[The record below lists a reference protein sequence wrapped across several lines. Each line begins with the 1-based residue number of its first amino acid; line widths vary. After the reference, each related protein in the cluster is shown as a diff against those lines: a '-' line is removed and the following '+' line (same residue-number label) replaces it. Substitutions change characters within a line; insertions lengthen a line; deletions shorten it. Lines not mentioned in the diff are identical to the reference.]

1 MDDSTLKSLR
11 ICTKKNDLLQ
21 LMPVFSKSVKEY
33 TLCVGSDIDG
43 VVVSAS
49 PSEGDAFVQVQKSAA
64 NGVVGIQ
71 EGASDIIIKCDAAD
85 GSSSNTVIHV
95 FRPSAN
101 DATLKAVQFSY
112 GVIEPDFHRLET
124 AYILRI
130 VYLGYAAPTVSEVTV
145 TATPT
150 NATAKVVSHGTGPN
164 GSIKLAGNETEVSF
178 EVASADGTLKQTY
191 SLLLRK
197 GKVGSRLVLTK
208 DCKINASHTCSICCC
223 ILYLPRSKPPASK
236 CTHEFCLT
244 CFELFGAAL
253 KDSKKLE
260 MLCFLCGDGCG
271 QVLARTDGEKDAALS
286 TMKYGCPFAVNGC
299 TASAI
304 EAPLV
309 LRHVME
315 CVTGKPV
322 DECSEC
328 SEIGA
333 GMHKDACV
341 FQCELCAKRVPAW
354 TKSLHESL
362 TCLSKR
368 KPVDAVLLAEPAGW
382 EQALADKKALPAT
395 AEGCVKAVEPLL
407 KQYLTSLSAAWRS
420 SEDTFGANPSQPDVA
435 SLAQMAKLYGTAISI
450 NIETRKVKGGVLDD
464 SLHVELGLVME
475 EMESCEAMFPAVE
488 TRAAK
493 VKVNDNAKASDSFM
507 SDEVDGLL
515 MGLGVAKT
523 ASDASKLKAMEEE
536 FHRLTAAG
544 LSDQAAEVQ
553 GLHQWKVKKVNA
565 GSSVAS
571 TDNSNS
577 HQQQQRGSGRLS
589 KALSKYEDAVSINP
603 GNSDALY
610 NSGRVNLILGHF
622 ERAQLCFEQAIA
634 ARPVFKNALF
644 LFAVAVL
651 LQSNPAS
658 SLLPFSVNV
667 IERQLLQFQT
677 NLWLDIKE
685 TKQEHSSKLCD
696 TIMHLSSPLLRASFL
711 ALSRGYMF
719 SGGFSKASKPALDL
733 LYLLP
738 NAMRKLP
745 KKSHVWR
752 SMATT
757 LCEARQLLV
766 QLSALCAP
774 VDPILALLDKGNCE
788 SLLRMVLSVA
798 ESQGGGEWFGVV
810 ENVCRVLVYRAPM
823 DSLALTMLGKAQLDL
838 VDNDARFLGDQ
849 KKLQDAIECFEA
861 ALGVGEGNGV
871 KLVEKQDWFVR
882 MKEEVGCWEAAAKPK
897 DVKVA
902 GLKAG
907 AKKTA
912 ILPVKAVPAAKAV
925 PPAKSVLPSKPAP
938 SKPAPP
944 VKATQKATAT
954 DKNGATPA
962 PKTQGATKTISK
974 KTSAVTSKN
983 TTPKASNVSLSKTK
997 SPSTTLKQITLPMF
1011 ETSIGLARAIS
1022 RKVGFIED
1030 KSGPKDPRIPPLVE
1044 TITTH
1049 YNHAIKSKPGAH
1061 DAYIELGALLE
1072 RKVSIR
1078 AAADIYASFP
1088 FREFRSGGADPGQD
1102 DLYLYTE
1109 LGRCFMKEK
1118 RYKEVLLVDCLV
1130 AEGRAMGMPCLA
1142 KYVEAL
1148 DAAGES
1154 KLLMQVYAGVSKKP
1168 VDHPDL
1174 QAFFKSRY
1182 WA

>member
-11 ICTKKNDLLQ
+11 VCTKKNEVLQ
-21 LMPVFSKSVKEY
+21 LVPVFSKSVKEY
-33 TLCVGSDIDG
+33 TLCVGSDTDG

-71 EGASDIIIKCDAAD
+71 EGASDIIVKCDAAD
-85 GSSSNTVIHV
+85 GSSSKTVIHV

-101 DATLKAVQFSY
+101 DATLKALQFSC
-112 GVIEPDFHRLET
+112 GMIEPDFHRLET
-124 AYILRI
+124 AYVLRI
-130 VYLGYAAPTVSEVTV
+130 APTDSDVTV

-164 GSIKLAGNETEVSF
+164 GSVKITANETEVSF
-178 EVASADGTLKQTY
+178 EVTSADGTLKQAY

-197 GKVGSRLVLTK
+197 DKVGSRLVLNK

-223 ILYLPRSKPPASK
+223 TLYLPRSKPATSK

-253 KDSKKLE
+253 KDSNKLE
-260 MLCFLCGDGCG
+260 MDCFLCVDACG
-271 QVLARTDGEKDAALS
+271 KVLARTDAEKDAVLS
-286 TMKYGCPFAVNGC
+286 TMKYECPFRC
-299 TASAI
+299 TVSAI

-309 LRHVME
+309 LGHVME
-315 CVTGKPV
+315 CVAGKPV
-322 DECSEC
+322 DECGEC
-328 SEIGA
+328 CEIGA
-333 GMHKDACV
+333 GIHKDACV

-368 KPVDAVLLAEPAGW
+368 KPVDAVLLAESAGW
-382 EQALADKKALPAT
+382 QQAFVDKKSLPAT
-395 AEGCVKAVEPLL
+395 VEGCVKAVEPLL
-407 KQYLTSLSAAWRS
+407 KQYLTSLAAAWKS
-420 SEDTFGANPSQPDVA
+420 SEDTFGANPSPPDV
-435 SLAQMAKLYGTAISI
+435 SCLAQMAKLYATAISI
-450 NIETRKVKGGVLDD
+450 NIETKKVKGGVLDE
-464 SLHVELGLVME
+464 SLHIELGLVME

-488 TRAAK
+488 TRAVK
-493 VKVNDNAKASDSFM
+493 VKANDNDEASDSFM

-515 MGLGVAKT
+515 MGLGVAKS

-536 FHRLTAAG
+536 FRRLTAAG

-565 GSSVAS
+565 GSNVTS
-571 TDNSNS
+571 TDKNNSL
-577 HQQQQRGSGRLS
+577 QQEQRGSGRLA
-589 KALSKYEDAVSINP
+589 KALSKYEDVVSLNP
-603 GNSDALY
+603 GNSDAQY

-622 ERAQLCFEQAIA
+622 EKAQLCFEHAIA
-634 ARPVFKNALF
+634 ARPGFKNAIF

-651 LQSNPAS
+651 FQSKPAS
-658 SLLPFSVNV
+658 FLAVFSVNV

-677 NLWLDIKE
+677 NLWLEIKE
-685 TKQEHSSKLCD
+685 TKQEHDLKLCD
-696 TIMHLSSPLLRASFL
+696 TIMHLASPLLRASFL

-719 SGGFSKASKPALDL
+719 SGKISKASKPVLDL
-733 LYLLP
+733 LYILP
-738 NAMRKLP
+738 AAMRKLS
-745 KKSHVWR
+745 KKSHAWR
-752 SMATT
+752 SMAAT
-757 LCEARQLLV
+757 LCEARQFLV
-766 QLSALCAP
+766 QLWTLCAP
-774 VDPILALLDKGNCE
+774 VDPMLTLLDKRNCE

-798 ESQGGGEWFGVV
+798 EGQGGGEWFRVV
-810 ENVCRVLVYRAPM
+810 ENVCRVLLYRAPV
-823 DSLALTMLGKAQLDL
+823 DTVALTMLGKAQLDL
-838 VDNDARFLGDQ
+838 VDNDARFLGDE

-861 ALGVGEGNGV
+861 ALGVGEGV
-871 KLVEKQDWFVR
+871 KLVEKQEWFVR
-882 MKEEVGCWEAAAKPK
+882 MKEEVGCWELAAKSK
-897 DVKVA
+897 DVKVAA

-912 ILPVKAVPAAKAV
+912 GVPVKAVPVAKAA
-925 PPAKSVLPSKPAP
+925 PPAKSVPPPSKPVP

-944 VKATQKATAT
+944 VKATQKATAV
-954 DKNGATPA
+954 DKYGTTAA
-962 PKTQGATKTISK
+962 PKTQGTTKPTSK
-974 KTSAVTSKN
+974 KSSTVTSKN

-997 SPSTTLKQITLPMF
+997 SLSTTLQKITTLPMY

-1030 KSGPKDPRIPPLVE
+1030 QSGPKDARIPALVE
-1044 TITTH
+1044 SITTH

-1078 AAADIYASFP
+1078 AAADIYAAFP
-1088 FREFRSGGADPGQD
+1088 FRDFRSGGGTDPGQD

-1130 AEGRAMGMPCLA
+1130 AEGRAMGMPCLG

-1182 WA
+1182 WI